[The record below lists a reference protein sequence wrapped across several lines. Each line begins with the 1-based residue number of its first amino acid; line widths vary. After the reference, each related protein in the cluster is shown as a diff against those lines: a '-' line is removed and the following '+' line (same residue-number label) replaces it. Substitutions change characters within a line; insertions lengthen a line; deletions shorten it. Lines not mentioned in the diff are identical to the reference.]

1 MRSFVPKSDPY
12 DAPSIRILYGI
23 SFLQIFFADDLKFG
37 YPAVFHLDDSQ
48 LSIAASP
55 KAG

>member
-12 DAPSIRILYGI
+12 DAPSIRILYGL